1 MFGTT
6 YCFIILV
13 VLFVTHFVVIKGMEE
28 DIFCYIHEDGE
39 VVKSVDGSVQYKGGR
54 TESIVVNGN
63 ITHAELV
70 SKVCG
75 ELNID
80 PNLIKL
86 EFTVK
91 FDPSCLLPLHDE
103 TAVVKMFRFND
114 MFCHVYFFPR
124 IEVGEGLIA
133 QTRYIW
139 P

>member
-1 MFGTT
+1 
-6 YCFIILV
+6 
-13 VLFVTHFVVIKGMEE
+13 MEE
-28 DIFCYIHEDGE
+28 DIFCHIHEGGE

-54 TESIVVNGN
+54 TESIVVSGN
-63 ITHAELV
+63 ITHVELV

-103 TAVVKMFRFND
+103 TTVVKMFRFND
-114 MFCHVYFFPR
+114 MFCRVYVSPH

>member
-1 MFGTT
+1 
-6 YCFIILV
+6 
-13 VLFVTHFVVIKGMEE
+13 MEE
-28 DIFCYIHEDGE
+28 DIFCHIHEGDE

-54 TESIVVNGN
+54 TESIVVSGN
-63 ITHAELV
+63 ITHVELV

-103 TAVVKMFRFND
+103 TTVVKMFRVND
-114 MFCHVYFFPR
+114 MFCRVYVSPH

>member
-1 MFGTT
+1 MKTVRLLSLLMGPYNTK
-6 YCFIILV
+6 V
-13 VLFVTHFVVIKGMEE
+13 VGHNPLLLME
-28 DIFCYIHEDGE
+28 ISHMQNWFQ
-39 VVKSVDGSVQYKGGR
+39 K
-54 TESIVVNGN
+54 
-63 ITHAELV
+63 
-70 SKVCG
+70 CG

-114 MFCHVYFFPR
+114 MFCHVYVFPH

>member
-1 MFGTT
+1 
-6 YCFIILV
+6 
-13 VLFVTHFVVIKGMEE
+13 MEE
-28 DIFCYIHEDGE
+28 DIFCHIHEGGE

-54 TESIVVNGN
+54 TESIVVSGN
-63 ITHAELV
+63 ITHVELV

-103 TAVVKMFRFND
+103 TTVVKMFRFND
-114 MFCHVYFFPR
+114 MFSHVYVAPR
-124 IEVGEGLIA
+124 SEVGEMLIT